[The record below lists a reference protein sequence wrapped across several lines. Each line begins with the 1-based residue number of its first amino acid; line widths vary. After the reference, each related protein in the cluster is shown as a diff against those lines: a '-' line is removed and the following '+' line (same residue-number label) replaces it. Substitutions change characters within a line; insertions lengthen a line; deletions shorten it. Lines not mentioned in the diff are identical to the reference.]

1 MATTTPLSAM
11 QAYGKALDNLS
22 SIKPGEGG
30 TKVGVDEAATGPSF
44 SELLQEAGREAV
56 AEGQSSEKVSLESL
70 TGDSGL
76 AEIVTAVSSA
86 EATLETVV
94 SVRDR
99 VIQAYQDIIKMPI

>member
-1 MATTTPLSAM
+1 MADANPLSAM

-22 SIKPGEGG
+22 NAKSGG
-30 TKVGVDEAATGPSF
+30 TTVGMDEVNTGPSF
-44 SELLQEAGREAV
+44 AELVQEAGKDAV
-56 AEGQSSEKVSLESL
+56 AEGLNSEKVSLQSL
-70 TGDSGL
+70 TGESGL
-76 AEIVTAVSSA
+76 ADIVTAVSSA

>member
-1 MATTTPLSAM
+1 MADANPLSAM

-22 SIKPGEGG
+22 NAKSGG
-30 TKVGVDEAATGPSF
+30 TTVGMDEVSNGPSF
-44 SELLQEAGREAV
+44 AELVQEAGKDAV
-56 AEGQSSEKVSLESL
+56 AEGLNSEKVSLQSL
-70 TGDSGL
+70 TGESGL
-76 AEIVTAVSSA
+76 ADIVTAVSSA

>member
-1 MATTTPLSAM
+1 MADTNPLSAM

-22 SIKPGEGG
+22 NAKAGGG
-30 TKVGVDEAATGPSF
+30 TTVGVDEANTGPSF
-44 SELLQEAGREAV
+44 SELLQDAGKEAV
-56 AEGQSSEKVSLESL
+56 SEGLNSEKVSLQSL
-70 TGDSGL
+70 TGESGL
-76 AEIVTAVSSA
+76 ADIVTAVSSA

>member
-1 MATTTPLSAM
+1 MVDTTPMSAM

-22 SIKPGEGG
+22 NVKAGG
-30 TKVGVDEAATGPSF
+30 AAVGTDEVPTGPSF
-44 SELLQEAGREAV
+44 SELMQEAGNEAISEGMA
-56 AEGQSSEKVSLESL
+56 AETVSLKSL
-70 TGDSGL
+70 TGDTGL
-76 AEIVTAVSSA
+76 ADIVTAVSSA